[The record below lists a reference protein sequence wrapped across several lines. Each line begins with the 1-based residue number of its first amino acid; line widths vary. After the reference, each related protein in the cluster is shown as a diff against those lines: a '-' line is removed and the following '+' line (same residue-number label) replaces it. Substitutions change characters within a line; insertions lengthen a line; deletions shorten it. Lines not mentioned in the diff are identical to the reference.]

1 MKRTFSKEN
10 EMLQSVRHSI
20 GYYSI
25 RELQVM
31 FSGCGRAKIDY
42 LVNSGKLKFISP
54 NNREKYIKLEDFLFY
69 LQNEKE
75 LSKQQLASSKAL
87 IHTNNSNNSAP
98 LF

>member
-1 MKRTFSKEN
+1 
-10 EMLQSVRHSI
+10 MLQQVRHSI

-25 RELQVM
+25 KELQVM
-31 FSGCGRAKIDY
+31 FLSCGRAKIDY

-54 NNREKYIKLEDFLFY
+54 NNREKYIKLEDFLSC

-75 LSKQQLASSKAL
+75 LSKQQLASSKAP